1 MGFKIEAYYFEGGIC
16 FWGEFKDGEDHEF
29 SAESYDRIPTDIR
42 EMFGIEPP
50 EVEEE
55 NEEVKEIQEW
65 KSN

>member
-1 MGFKIEAYYFEGGIC
+1 MGFKIEAYYFEGGIG

-29 SAESYDRIPTDIR
+29 SASSYERIPHDIR

-55 NEEVKEIQEW
+55 NEEIKEIQE
-65 KSN
+65 

>member
-1 MGFKIEAYYFEGGIC
+1 
-16 FWGEFKDGEDHEF
+16 
-29 SAESYDRIPTDIR
+29 
-42 EMFGIEPP
+42 MFGIEPP

>member
-50 EVEEE
+50 EDEEE
-55 NEEVKEIQEW
+55 NEEVKEIQE
-65 KSN
+65 